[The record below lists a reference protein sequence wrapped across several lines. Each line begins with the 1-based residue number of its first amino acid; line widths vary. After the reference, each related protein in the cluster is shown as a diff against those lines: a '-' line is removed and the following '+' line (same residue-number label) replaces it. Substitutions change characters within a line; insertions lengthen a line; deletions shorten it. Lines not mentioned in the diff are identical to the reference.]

1 MKRYYIFWDEKSNG
15 AQTTYGTWIIVPDRK
30 AAKDAVLIEQNY
42 RRLNDL
48 PHMFHVTVGMHCPN
62 VTYRAKTLYTE
73 RKDCNQEQVLEI
85 KDFLYRTGAIR

>member
-1 MKRYYIFWDEKSNG
+1 MKRYYIFWDEKRNATQS
-15 AQTTYGTWIIVPDRK
+15 TYSTWLIVPDRK

-42 RRLNDL
+42 RRQNGL
-48 PHMFHVTVGMHCPN
+48 PHMFHVIIGQHCPN
-62 VTYRAKTLYTE
+62 VTSRAKTLFTE